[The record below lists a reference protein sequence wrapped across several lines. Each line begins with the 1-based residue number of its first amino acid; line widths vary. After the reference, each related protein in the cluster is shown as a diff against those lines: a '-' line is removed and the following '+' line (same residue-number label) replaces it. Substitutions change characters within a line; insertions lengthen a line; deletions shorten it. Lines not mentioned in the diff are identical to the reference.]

1 MKRDTIQGL
10 IAAIQAL
17 QGGLT
22 SYQDRTARDARQQQ
36 YDKYAANDETRAAER
51 HELAM
56 DRGQPKPPVER
67 LLKTNQ
73 ALSTSDAARA
83 LSAREFALANGDA
96 DKMIDSLSAKLE
108 ALRASSP
115 VKREADPNDVF
126 GQDDEGYK
134 DELKAYER
142 DVADLEQAIA
152 AGMAFRL
159 DNQGAQQPGP
169 MAAPGQQPSPMPAA
183 APTPGQAQSL
193 AAREALAAKL
203 MSALKGDP
211 VQEWMADKNV
221 NNRFAVKGATM
232 VNSQQQQAVGQAQHG
247 AAWPLVQS
255 LQGGQQQP
263 QQQPQAGD
271 PYNPLRDFL
280 KIVPLLQKGGREPQP
295 ESQEPKQRVGRTGR
309 SEPRRPYR

>member
-1 MKRDTIQGL
+1 MTQRDTIQGL
-10 IAAIQAL
+10 ISAIESITQGYSQGTNRRRQLEQLDL
-17 QGGLT
+17 QKKR
-22 SYQDRTARDARQQQ
+22 QDQ
-36 YDKYAANDETRAAER
+36 YDKYAANDEQRSAER

-96 DKMIDSLSAKLE
+96 DKMVNSLSAKLE
-108 ALRASSP
+108 ALKASAP

-159 DNQGAQQPGP
+159 DNQGAPQPGP

-183 APTPGQAQSL
+183 APGVDPAFLNAVEKLTNQARALEEARQRRASGQQPNPVDGQMAARAVNNVVPVKVSPLVGPGQ
-193 AAREALAAKL
+193 
-203 MSALKGDP
+203 
-211 VQEWMADKNV
+211 
-221 NNRFAVKGATM
+221 FT
-232 VNSQQQQAVGQAQHG
+232 QQQIDNSFMSGNHSKG
-247 AAWPLVQS
+247 TTDWFKGLP
-255 LQGGQQQP
+255 GG
-263 QQQPQAGD
+263 D
-271 PYNPLRDFL
+271 
-280 KIVPLLQKGGREPQP
+280 K
-295 ESQEPKQRVGRTGR
+295 
-309 SEPRRPYR
+309 RRAK